1 MGLKE
6 FGAIYQKQLETWRH
20 HLHAHP
26 ELSWQETNT
35 TNYIESELKKIG
47 ITQIQKPL
55 KTGLVATIE
64 GNIPSEKCI
73 ALRADIDALPIEEA
87 NTCDYKSTN
96 QGVMHACGHDVH
108 TTCLLGAARYLIEN
122 KDRWGGIIK
131 LIFQPSEEKQPSGAE
146 AMIQAGV
153 LDSPKVE
160 NIIGLHVTPELEV
173 GKLGFRSGAFMASA
187 DEIYMT
193 VVGKGGHGASPHLCI
208 DPIVLSANIIL
219 ALQQLVSRY
228 ADPKTPTVLTFGD
241 IHGYGAT
248 NIIPDKVELKGTLR
262 TFDEHWRREIQSK
275 IKSVS
280 EGIARGF
287 GGDCMVEIPEGVPF
301 VYNDEKLTEK
311 IKSSAERI
319 LGSDNVVEMPIRMG
333 AEDFSF
339 YGQKCPASFFRLG
352 TGNASKGTTVTVH
365 NSKFNIDEEALSI
378 GGYALATMAMDL
390 LADKVVDT
398 GR

>member
-153 LDSPKVE
+153 LDSPKVG

-208 DPIVLSANIIL
+208 DPIVLSANIIV

-262 TFDEHWRREIQSK
+262 TFDEQWRREIQSK